1 MDRLPQWTDFLQASR
16 RFFEKI
22 SKIGASAMVL
32 TLFWRRKW
40 EIVGDFS
47 DFVAKTHV
55 DGHLFLFSF
64 AAHFHAQMKNG

>member
-1 MDRLPQWTDFLQASR
+1 
-16 RFFEKI
+16 
-22 SKIGASAMVL
+22 MVL

-55 DGHLFLFSF
+55 DGHLFPFSF